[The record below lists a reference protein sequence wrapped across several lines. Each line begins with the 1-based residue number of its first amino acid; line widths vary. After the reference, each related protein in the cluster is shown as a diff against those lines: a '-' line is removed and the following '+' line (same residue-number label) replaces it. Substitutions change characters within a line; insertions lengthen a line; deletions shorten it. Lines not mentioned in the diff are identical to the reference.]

1 MRIALIHDHLTQKG
15 GAEKVLEAFS
25 ELYPNAPITWQTTGT
40 IIVSAIFYKEYTAA
54 PMTPSFWNKQIHD
67 FGFEKATAT
76 ESVRQRHHARF

>member
-54 PMTPSFWNKQIHD
+54 PADVLEKIILDILNKYE
-67 FGFEKATAT
+67 GGTTTNK
-76 ESVRQRHHARF
+76 